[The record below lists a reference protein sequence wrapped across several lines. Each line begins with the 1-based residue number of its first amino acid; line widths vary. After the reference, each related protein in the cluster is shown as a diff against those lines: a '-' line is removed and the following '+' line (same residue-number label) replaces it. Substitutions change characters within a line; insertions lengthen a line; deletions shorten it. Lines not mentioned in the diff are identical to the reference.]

1 MDMDLQKS
9 MMVSAAGLKAQ
20 STRMRIIAENLANQ
34 GSESMTAGEAP
45 YRRKLVTF
53 ANVLDREL
61 GVERVVANKVTFDRS
76 DFGKRFE
83 PGHPG
88 ADADGYVRTTNVE
101 GMIEAMDMTQAQRSY
116 QANLNA
122 IDAVKSMSVRTLE
135 ILR

>member
-9 MMVSAAGLKAQ
+9 MMLSAAGLKAQ
-20 STRMRIIAENLANQ
+20 STRMRVIAENLANQ
-34 GSESMTAGEAP
+34 GSESMTPGEAP

-53 ANVLDREL
+53 ANRLDREL
-61 GVERVVANKVTFDRS
+61 GVDRVAADKVTFDRS

-88 ADADGYVRTTNVE
+88 ADAQGYVLTTNVN